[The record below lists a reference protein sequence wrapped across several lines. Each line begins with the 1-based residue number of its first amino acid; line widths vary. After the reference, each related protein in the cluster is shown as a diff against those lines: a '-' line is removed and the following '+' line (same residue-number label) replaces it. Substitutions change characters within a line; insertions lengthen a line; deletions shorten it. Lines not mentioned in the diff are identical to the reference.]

1 MKQITPEELNEYLDG
16 GNTPLIL
23 DVRESWEYEICHI
36 DNSLHISMSEV
47 ISRIDELNPDD
58 EIIVMCHHGGRSQ
71 QVGNYL
77 ETQGFKNII
86 NLAGG
91 IDAWAKSIDP
101 SMKQY

>member
-1 MKQITPEELNEYLDG
+1 MKQITPEELKKYIDE
-16 GNTPLIL
+16 GNSPVIL
-23 DVRESWEYEICHI
+23 DVREPWEYEICHLE
-36 DNSLHISMSEV
+36 DSLHIRMSEV
-47 ISRIDELNPDD
+47 ISRLDELKPDD
-58 EIIVMCHHGGRSQ
+58 EIIVICHHGGRSQ

-77 ETQGFKNII
+77 ETQGYNNIT